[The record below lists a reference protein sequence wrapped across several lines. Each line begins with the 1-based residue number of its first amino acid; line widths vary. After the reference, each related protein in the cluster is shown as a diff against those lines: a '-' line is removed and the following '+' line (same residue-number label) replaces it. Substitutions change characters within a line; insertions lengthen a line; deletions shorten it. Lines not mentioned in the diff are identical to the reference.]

1 MAKPGSSTEMRLMA
15 KDADDLAIVAACLQD
30 ALVPISEVQYLPEEQ
45 RFVMLLNRFRWERQ
59 PAGRHAPAIGKVGAG
74 DASFHDADDY
84 FDTEQRIHCGLC
96 VDKVTAVRSRGVDLK
111 QRGRFLS
118 LLTLQVDGPH
128 LNLVFSG
135 GGVIQ
140 LTVAELSVFLSDM
153 GEGWPT
159 QWRPDHERDGA
170 GSAKGRV

>member
-1 MAKPGSSTEMRLMA
+1 MVKPANANDMSLMA
-15 KDADDLAIVAACLQD
+15 KDADDLAIIAACLQD
-30 ALVPISEVQYLPEEQ
+30 ALVPISEVQYLSNEQ
-45 RFVMLLNRFRWERQ
+45 RFIMLLNRFRWERQ
-59 PAGRHAPAIGKVGAG
+59 PAGRHAAADASKA

-111 QRGRFLS
+111 QRGKFLS
-118 LLTLQVDGPH
+118 LLTLQYEEGR
-128 LNLVFSG
+128 LSLLFSG

-140 LTVAELSVFLSDM
+140 LTVSELSLFLKDM

-159 QWRPDHERDGA
+159 QWRPDHDREGV
-170 GSAKGRV
+170 GAKGRE